1 MNSNSKLINNVN
13 SNRNDMTNIKENI
26 SKLNSVYESKINQ
39 LKNKI
44 EENENIIKENNSN
57 ILIKDQ
63 QINYLNQLVKEEKNK
78 NKTLLNQYEIKNNE
92 LYNLK
97 IECEKIISSKDI
109 KINQLKNIV
118 NQSIYSFNKGIDNI
132 NIAKKLDD
140 EVKILIQTA
149 KKNNGND

>member
-1 MNSNSKLINNVN
+1 M
-13 SNRNDMTNIKENI
+13 
-26 SKLNSVYESKINQ
+26 
-39 LKNKI
+39 
-44 EENENIIKENNSN
+44 
-57 ILIKDQ
+57 
-63 QINYLNQLVKEEKNK
+63 
-78 NKTLLNQYEIKNNE
+78 
-92 LYNLK
+92 K